1 MTIVKKSDGTVTGR
15 TLEEAELAKLIEK
28 NQPAK

>member
-1 MTIVKKSDGTVTGR
+1 MTIVKRQDGTVRGR
-15 TLEEAELAKLIEK
+15 VLEESELNKLIEK

>member
-1 MTIVKKSDGTVTGR
+1 MTIVKKPDGTVTGR
-15 TLEEAELAKLIEK
+15 NLGEAELNKLIEK

>member
-1 MTIVKKSDGTVTGR
+1 VTILRRQDGTVKGT
-15 TLEEAELAKLIEK
+15 TLDEATLAKLIEK

>member
-1 MTIVKKSDGTVTGR
+1 MTIVKRQDGTVRGR
-15 TLEEAELAKLIEK
+15 NLEEAELAKLIEK